1 MAIKYKWLEERLKIL
16 IEKSVDSGITR
27 LPTEAAI
34 CDRYKV
40 SRQTVRQALAL
51 LENEG
56 LIEKRQGS
64 GSYITGLGG
73 LPEQNI
79 IELMLPT
86 DSEYIYPE
94 MVYELR
100 SRLLADGFSLHAN
113 ITHDEFYHERIILQ
127 KLLASPPRVLLV
139 IPVHTS
145 IPNPNIELYRALQ
158 KRRCHILFLKEAYPQ
173 LSDCICIG
181 CDYEGAAADVARYLM
196 AEGHHSIGAILN
208 PLSQN
213 GIDKYNGFMRA
224 MISADVM
231 PPDTVVKW
239 LTATDE
245 DFIKKAVQTLS
256 ETCTAVIC
264 DNDQIAYEVIDQK
277 PAFEIFSFDNSYL
290 RLLKENAFLS
300 VDIDE
305 KLFIDTVASTVKDV
319 LRGQKCSS
327 IMLPFCFDTL

>member
-27 LPTEAAI
+27 LPTESAL

-40 SRQTVRQALAL
+40 SRQTVRQALSL
-51 LENEG
+51 LEKEG

-94 MVYELR
+94 MLYELR

-113 ITHDEFYHERIILQ
+113 ITHDEFYHERLILQ

-145 IPNPNIELYRALQ
+145 IPNPNQELYRALQ
-158 KRRCHILFLKEAYPQ
+158 KRRCHIIFLKETYPQ

-181 CDYEGAAADVARYLM
+181 CDYESAAADMVRYLI
-196 AEGHHSIGAILN
+196 EKGHHSIGAILN

-213 GIDKYNGFMRA
+213 GISKYNGFMRA

-231 PPDTVVKW
+231 PADTAVKW
-239 LTATDE
+239 LTDTGE
-245 DFIKKAVQTLS
+245 DFIKKAAQALS

-264 DNDQIAYEVIDQK
+264 DNDQTAYEVIDKK
-277 PAFEIFSFDNSYL
+277 PPFEVFSFDNSYL
-290 RLLKENAFLS
+290 RRLKENAFLS

-305 KLFIDTVASTVKDV
+305 KLFIDTVASTVKDL
-319 LRGQKCSS
+319 LRGQKCCS
-327 IMLPFCFDTL
+327 ITLPFCFDTL